1 MQFSAGAGIARK
13 SARASATACTLAHT
27 SPAIEAA
34 RGLSSSE
41 SAQPNRPRA
50 GDCSTLLWPLPIL
63 RAIFDT
69 RYTPLLGRGVAS
81 SWLFSFAG
89 APVRSYFGC
98 LHFICRTGKSRVLRI
113 LSPDDLVMENGSQYA
128 ETNVPGFSSVFSTQM
143 LAEAGGAGIAPV
155 RTALGQRQE
164 TFHAGR
170 QKTGGDSQRI
180 SSRLT
185 SSRILGIAIST
196 R

>member
-50 GDCSTLLWPLPIL
+50 GDCSTLLWPFPIL

-113 LSPDDLVMENGSQYA
+113 LSPDDLSME
-128 ETNVPGFSSVFSTQM
+128 TRPSTQK
-143 LAEAGGAGIAPV
+143 
-155 RTALGQRQE
+155 RTFRV
-164 TFHAGR
+164 
-170 QKTGGDSQRI
+170 
-180 SSRLT
+180 SRLYFLHRCPREAAPR
-185 SSRILGIAIST
+185 RILEASNG
-196 R
+196 